1 MLKPVSFAIMGCGVI
16 ADIHAQGIS
25 KLDEAVLTAV
35 CDVDEEKGKAFAD
48 KYGAQYYASY
58 EEMLADSAIEVV
70 NICTPSGM
78 HPEHTMLAARAGKHI
93 ICEKPL
99 AIKLDDLLHMIQ
111 VCKEENVKLATV
123 FPRRMAPAA
132 QYVKRMLEEGKLG
145 KLTLCD
151 AYVKIYR
158 SQQYYDSAGWR
169 GTWAVDG
176 GGAMMNQ
183 GIHIVDLLQWFAGPV
198 QTIYGKAYALQRSI
212 EVEDTAVS
220 SLTFERGGLGVMVMT
235 TTSNPELGQRVE
247 LHGERGTLVYEDD
260 QIKQLMIDGEAV
272 ELPAFEPFSVL
283 PDGHRIQ
290 IRDMAYAVREG
301 REPVVTGED
310 GIHALQMILGT
321 YESSH
326 LGKEIDLTPI
336 TKGL

>member
-1 MLKPVSFAIMGCGVI
+1 MFKQVRFAIVGCGVI
-16 ADIHAQGIS
+16 ADIHAQGINQ
-25 KLDEAVLTAV
+25 LEETVLSAV
-35 CDVDEEKGKAFAD
+35 CDADEEKGRAFAD
-48 KYGAQYYASY
+48 KFGAKYYASY
-58 EEMLADSAIEVV
+58 EEMLADPDIEVV

-99 AIKLDDLLHMIQ
+99 AIKLDDLLHMIR

-132 QYVKRMLEEGKLG
+132 QYVKQLLGEGKLG

-198 QTIYGKAYALQRSI
+198 RTIYGKACALQRSI

-220 SLTFERGGLGVMVMT
+220 ALTFEGGGLGVMVMT
-235 TTSNPELGQRVE
+235 TTSNPELGQRIE

-260 QIKQLMIDGEAV
+260 QIKQLLIDGEAV
-272 ELPAFEPFSVL
+272 ELPAFEPFAVL

-301 REPVVTGED
+301 REPIVTGED

-321 YESSH
+321 YESSRI
-326 LGKEIDLTPI
+326 GKEIDLSMTADW
-336 TKGL
+336 

>member
-1 MLKPVSFAIMGCGVI
+1 MFEPVRFAIVGCGVI

-25 KLDEAVLTAV
+25 RLDEAVLTAV
-35 CDVDEEKGKAFAD
+35 CDVDEEKGKEFAL
-48 KYGAQYYASY
+48 KYGAKYYADY
-58 EEMLADSAIEVV
+58 KELLADSDIEVV

-78 HPEHTMLAARAGKHI
+78 HPQHAMLAAYAGKHI

-99 AIKLDDLLHMIQ
+99 AIKLEDLLHMIQ
-111 VCKEENVKLATV
+111 VCKEQDVKLATV

-132 QYVKRMLEEGKLG
+132 QYVKRILEEGRLG
-145 KLTLCD
+145 RLTLCD

-169 GTWAVDG
+169 GTWDMDG

-198 QTIYGKAYALQRSI
+198 KSIYGKASALQRNI

-220 SLTFERGGLGVMVMT
+220 LLTYEGGGLGVMVMT

-260 QIKQLMIDGEAV
+260 EIKQLLIDGKAV
-272 ELPAFEPFSVL
+272 AVPAFEPFIVL

-290 IRDMAYAVREG
+290 IRDMAYAVRED

-321 YESSH
+321 YESSR
-326 LGKEIDLTPI
+326 LNKEIHLI
-336 TKGL
+336 MREEG